1 MKTKLLILFVIVFSS
16 FVNAQEGKCS
26 EKEKLLNQY
35 LTDSVNKKALEV
47 WEDVKV
53 SCPSFSE
60 KIYILGNKVLQY
72 QIEIADA
79 KDKESKVN
87 DLLNLYD
94 QFDKYFPNNK
104 NGNYEK
110 RALALL
116 KNKVGKPEDLY
127 LYLNQAFEK
136 EKETFLNSQAIYT
149 YFEMYFSQYK
159 ENNSN
164 ISLDELFDKYCAVS
178 SLITE
183 NSRKFPFK
191 KEEYNRVSAGIDLL
205 MQNVITKENFISYAQ
220 KKLEDNNSGTI
231 WLEATA
237 KSLSVLCKNN
247 PVFGSVAA
255 KLDDVKPTS
264 TSAYYLATYNLN
276 IGNQEKAIEFFKKS
290 AELSKDSLE
299 KATIYY
305 SIATILSNSDKA
317 TSEKMVLNA
326 LASNPSNGRYYI
338 FLANLYANSVND
350 CGANQNERNA
360 IFKLASNTVLKSVEV
375 EPRLKPTADTMSA
388 EYLKKMLL
396 DTDSK
401 VKTVKIGCWIQQ
413 TIKF

>member
-26 EKEKLLNQY
+26 EKEKQLNQY
-35 LTDSVNKKALEV
+35 LTDSENKKALEV

-87 DLLNLYD
+87 DLLHLYD

-136 EKETFLNSQAIYT
+136 EKETFLNSHAIYT
-149 YFEMYFSQYK
+149 YFEMYFSHYK
-159 ENNSN
+159 ENKSN

-388 EYLKKMLL
+388 EYLKKILL

>member
-1 MKTKLLILFVIVFSS
+1 MKTKLLLLFVIVFSS
-16 FVNAQEGKCS
+16 FANAQEAKCG
-26 EKEKLLNQY
+26 EKEIQLNKY
-35 LTDSVNKKALEV
+35 LADSENKKALEL
-47 WEDVKV
+47 WEDIKV

-60 KIYILGNKVLQY
+60 KIYILGNRVLQY

-87 DLLNLYD
+87 DLIRLYD

-116 KNKVGKPEDLY
+116 KNKVGKPEDLIF
-127 LYLNQAFEK
+127 YLNQAFEK
-136 EKETFLNSQAIYT
+136 EKETFFNSQAIYT
-149 YFEMYFSQYK
+149 YFEMYFTHYK
-159 ENNSN
+159 EHKSV
-164 ISLDELFDKYCAVS
+164 ISLNEFLDKYCAVS
-178 SLITE
+178 SLISE
-183 NSRKFPFK
+183 NSKKFPFK
-191 KEEYNRVSAGIDLL
+191 KEEYNRVSLGIDLL
-205 MQNVITKENFISYAQ
+205 MQNVITKENIISYSQ
-220 KKLEDNNSGTI
+220 KKLEDNNSDFT
-231 WLEATA
+231 WLEATS

-255 KLDDVKPTS
+255 KLDEVKPS
-264 TSAYYLATYNLN
+264 SSSAYYLATYNLN
-276 IGNQEKAIEFFKKS
+276 IGNQDKAIEFFKKS
-290 AELSKDSLE
+290 AELATDSLE

-317 TSEKMVLNA
+317 IAEKMVLNA
-326 LASNPSNGRYYI
+326 LASNPNNGRYYI

-350 CGANQNERNA
+350 CGTNQNERNA
-360 IFKLASNTVLKSVEV
+360 IFKLASNTALKAVEV
-375 EPRLKPTADTMSA
+375 EPRLKLTADSMSA
-388 EYLKKMLL
+388 EYLKKVLV

>member
-1 MKTKLLILFVIVFSS
+1 MKTKLLLLFVIVFSS
-16 FVNAQEGKCS
+16 FANAQEAKCG
-26 EKEKLLNQY
+26 EKEIQLNKY
-35 LTDSVNKKALEV
+35 LADSENKKALEL
-47 WEDVKV
+47 WEDIKV

-60 KIYILGNKVLQY
+60 KIYILGNRVLQY
-72 QIEIADA
+72 QIEISDA

-87 DLLNLYD
+87 DLIRLYD

-116 KNKVGKPEDLY
+116 KNKVGKPEDLIF
-127 LYLNQAFEK
+127 YLNQAFEK
-136 EKETFLNSQAIYT
+136 EKETFFNSQAIYT
-149 YFEMYFSQYK
+149 YFEMYFTHYK
-159 ENNSN
+159 EHKSVIPLN
-164 ISLDELFDKYCAVS
+164 ELLDKYCAVS
-178 SLITE
+178 SLISE
-183 NSRKFPFK
+183 NSKKFPFK
-191 KEEYNRVSAGIDLL
+191 KEEYNRVSLGIDLL
-205 MQNVITKENFISYAQ
+205 MQNVITKENIISYSQ
-220 KKLEDNNSGTI
+220 KKLEDNNSDFT
-231 WLEATA
+231 WLEPTS

-255 KLDDVKPTS
+255 KLDEVKPS
-264 TSAYYLATYNLN
+264 SSSAYYLATYNLN
-276 IGNQEKAIEFFKKS
+276 IGNQDKAIEFFKKS
-290 AELSKDSLE
+290 AELATDSLE

-317 TSEKMVLNA
+317 TAEKMVLNA
-326 LASNPSNGRYYI
+326 LASNPNNGRYYI

-350 CGANQNERNA
+350 CGTNQNERNA
-360 IFKLASNTVLKSVEV
+360 IFKLASNTALKAVEV
-375 EPRLKPTADTMSA
+375 EQRLKLTADSMSA
-388 EYLKKMLL
+388 EYLKKVLV